1 MGCRQ
6 NVDPPFWTPLLD
18 PFLDPLLD
26 PFLDPSVF
34 FNKKIIKKE
43 INILKNASKQ
53 IIKSPTITP
62 SCTFYHEARKVTG

>member
-18 PFLDPLLD
+18 PFWT
-26 PFLDPSVF
+26 PFWTPFCF

-43 INILKNASKQ
+43 RNILKNASKQ
-53 IIKSPTITP
+53 VIKSPTITP